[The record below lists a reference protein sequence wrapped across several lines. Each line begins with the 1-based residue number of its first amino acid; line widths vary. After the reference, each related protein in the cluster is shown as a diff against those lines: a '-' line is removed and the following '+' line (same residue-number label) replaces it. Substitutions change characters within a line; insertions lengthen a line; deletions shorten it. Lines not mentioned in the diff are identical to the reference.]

1 MIWFTSDLHFGH
13 ANIIELCNRPFDSI
27 QHMNDMLVENWN
39 NNVSANDT
47 VYVVGD
53 FAMGIIADNLPIA
66 QRLNGDKRLILGNHD
81 RPFPTGKNLDR
92 WYREYSQYFSD
103 IRIHDVINIAGN
115 DVHLNHFPFTGDSHD
130 SDRFENFRPVD
141 EGQFLIH
148 GHIHSTQRINGRMI
162 HVGTDAWNYRPA
174 SIDEITEL
182 IGV

>member
-39 NNVSANDT
+39 STVSNDDT

-92 WYREYSQYFSD
+92 WYKEYSQYFTD
-103 IRIHDVINIAGN
+103 IRITETVIVENISFEI
-115 DVHLNHFPFTGDSHD
+115 NHFPFYGDSHEG
-130 SDRFENFRPVD
+130 DRFSDFIPIDN
-141 EGQFLIH
+141 GQYLIH
-148 GHIHSTQRINGRMI
+148 GHIHSTNKIVDNMI
-162 HVGTDAWNYRPA
+162 HVGTDAWDYKPA
-174 SIDEITEL
+174 SIDDIL
-182 IGV
+182 QLVKG